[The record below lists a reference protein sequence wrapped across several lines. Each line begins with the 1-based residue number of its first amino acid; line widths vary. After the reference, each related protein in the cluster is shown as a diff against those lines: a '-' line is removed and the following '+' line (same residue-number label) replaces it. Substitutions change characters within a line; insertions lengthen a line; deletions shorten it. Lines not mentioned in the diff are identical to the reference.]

1 MTNLLSNG
9 IRFTSNSCEL
19 LSIGALHGG
28 IGLTAAIRKIELK
41 FDLSFEPPADATCL
55 MPRLPERPSVLKDDV
70 PVFLYVAG
78 ELRKRHAGE
87 AVLRVVTDTGPGL
100 TPKELELLFQRFSQ
114 VSRESLELNIALR
127 AHG

>member
-19 LSIGALHGG
+19 PFEVPRGG
-28 IGLTAAIRKIELK
+28 TGLTAAIRKIELK

-78 ELRKRHAGE
+78 ELRRRH
-87 AVLRVVTDTGPGL
+87 
-100 TPKELELLFQRFSQ
+100 
-114 VSRESLELNIALR
+114 I
-127 AHG
+127 